1 MHGRVLLSLVG
12 VLLAGR
18 LVAAPK
24 PNVILVMPDD
34 VGWGDFSC
42 HGNPIARTP
51 AVDGFWREAVRF
63 TDFHVSPTCAPTRAA
78 LLTGRH
84 EFKSGVTHT
93 IEERERLAPGAHT
106 LAEVLRGGG
115 YATGLFGKW
124 HLGDERDR
132 WPDRRG
138 FGEFFI
144 HGAGG
149 IGQSY
154 PGSCGDA
161 PGNTNFDPVV
171 LHNGTFVKTQG
182 YCTDVFFARA
192 LEWIQ
197 SVKDSGPFFAM
208 ITPNAAHAPLDV
220 PDRWTAR
227 HRGEVNEMTAKFY
240 GMVENID
247 ENFARL
253 LESLNQWGL
262 ARTTLVIFL
271 TDNGGTVG
279 VPIHNG
285 GRRGAKGTP
294 YEGGT
299 RVPSLWRWPD
309 GFAGGRDVEVLTAHI
324 DILPTV
330 AEVAG
335 IALTEAV
342 ARQVEGRSLRPL
354 LLPPAHTDADA
365 AASWPDRTFITH
377 VGRWPR
383 GRADAHKHSGCSIRD
398 ARFSLVN
405 DRELFDLRA
414 DPAQATNV
422 IEAHPE
428 VVARL
433 RADYDA
439 WWSSLPP
446 LLVNEDVVPPVENA
460 FKSVFRQQF
469 GESPPPPGKRTG
481 P

>member
-1 MHGRVLLSLVG
+1 LLMRGRILLCLV
-12 VLLAGR
+12 VWLAGR
-18 LVAAPK
+18 LLAAPK

-42 HGNPIARTP
+42 HGNPIVRTP

-84 EFKSGVTHT
+84 EFKNGVTHT

-106 LAEVLRGGG
+106 LAEVLRSGG

-138 FGEFFI
+138 FDEFFI

-149 IGQSY
+149 IGQSF

-161 PGNTNFDPVV
+161 PGNTNFDPVI
-171 LHNGTFVKTQG
+171 LHNGAFVKTKG

-192 LEWIQ
+192 REWIA
-197 SVKDSGPFFAM
+197 SVKDRGPFFAM

-220 PDRWTAR
+220 PDSFAKR
-227 HRGEVNEMTAKFY
+227 HRSEVNDMTAKFY
-240 GMVENID
+240 GMIENID
-247 ENFARL
+247 ENFGRL
-253 LESLNQWGL
+253 LTSLNDWGL
-262 ARTTLVIFL
+262 ERSTLVIFL

-285 GRRGAKGTP
+285 GRRGTKGTP

-309 GFAGGRDVEVLTAHI
+309 GMAGGRDVDVLTAHI
-324 DILPTV
+324 DILPTL
-330 AEVAG
+330 AELAG
-335 IALTEAV
+335 VALTEPV

-354 LLPPAHTDADA
+354 LIPTARVDATVD
-365 AASWPDRTFITH
+365 WPDRTFITH

-383 GRADAHKHSGCSIRD
+383 GQAAGFKHTGCSIRD

-405 DRELFDLRA
+405 DKELFDLRA
-414 DPAQATNV
+414 DPAQAKNV
-422 IEAHPE
+422 IEAHPTE
-428 VVARL
+428 VARL
-433 RADYDA
+433 RAAYDA
-439 WWSSLPP
+439 WWDSLPP
-446 LLVNEDVVPPVENA
+446 LLVNEDAVPPAGNA
-460 FKSVFRQQF
+460 FKSLFRRQF
-469 GESPPPPGKRTG
+469 GESPPPPGQRTG

>member
-1 MHGRVLLSLVG
+1 MWLMLVVLVLS
-12 VLLAGR
+12 GR
-18 LVAAPK
+18 LAASPK

-34 VGWGDFSC
+34 VGWGDFAC
-42 HGNPIARTP
+42 HGNPVARTP

-84 EFKSGVTHT
+84 EFKNGVTHT
-93 IEERERLAPGAHT
+93 IDERERLAPGART
-106 LAEVLRGGG
+106 LAEVLRGAG

-138 FGEFFI
+138 FDEFFI

-161 PGNTNFDPVV
+161 PGNTNFDPVI
-171 LHNGTFVKTQG
+171 LHNGKFEKTRG
-182 YCTDVFFARA
+182 YCTDVFFERA
-192 LEWIQ
+192 MAWIQ
-197 SVKDSGPFFAM
+197 SAKDRGPFFAM

-220 PDRWTAR
+220 PDSFAKR

-240 GMVENID
+240 GMIENID
-247 ENFARL
+247 ENFGRL
-253 LESLNQWGL
+253 LAKLKEWDLEAS
-262 ARTTLVIFL
+262 TLVVFL

-279 VPIHNG
+279 VPLFNG
-285 GRRGAKGTP
+285 GRRGTKGTP

-299 RVPSLWRWPD
+299 RVPSLWRWPG
-309 GFAGGRDVEVLTAHI
+309 GFGGGRDVDVLTAHL
-324 DILPTV
+324 DILPTL
-330 AEVAG
+330 ADFAG
-335 IALTEAV
+335 ASLDDTV

-354 LLPPAHTDADA
+354 LMPGA
-365 AASWPDRTFITH
+365 AADPVIPWADRTFITH
-377 VGRWPR
+377 VGRWPQ
-383 GRADAHKHSGCSIRD
+383 GQAAAFKHTGCSIRD

-405 DRELFDLRA
+405 NTELFDLRT
-414 DPAQATNV
+414 DSGQQTNV
-422 IEAHPE
+422 IDAHPD

-433 RADYDA
+433 RSAYDA
-439 WWSSLPP
+439 WWDSLPP
-446 LLVNEDVVPPVENA
+446 LLVNEDAVPPAENA
-460 FKSVFRQQF
+460 FAVLFREQF
-469 GESPPPPGKRTG
+469 GDSPPPPGKRSG